1 MAYTVHQAKT
11 HFSRLLK
18 EAEAGQEVVVMRG
31 KKPIAKIVPINEAS
45 AEKPGPN
52 FRLIGAYAGQI
63 SWDEDAFD
71 PMTDQE
77 LTESGLGYMLDAPL
91 VAPLVAPPAP
101 PPDK

>member
-31 KKPIAKIVPINEAS
+31 SKPVAKLVAIDQPQ
-45 AEKPGPN
+45 AEKLP
-52 FRLIGAYAGQI
+52 FRLIGAFQGKI

-77 LTESGLGYMLDAPL
+77 LIESGLGYMLDTPF
-91 VAPLVAPPAP
+91 VP

>member
-1 MAYTVHQAKT
+1 MDYTVHQAKT

-91 VAPLVAPPAP
+91 VAPPAP